1 MTTGNN
7 RPALSRIKQAEQKT
21 VDLEE
26 LVRQTLAH
34 ELDWLI
40 RATDVLLNSAG
51 NPDGKA

>member
-26 LVRQTLAH
+26 LVRQTLVL
-34 ELDWLI
+34 ELLDRTAVEIYELC
-40 RATDVLLNSAG
+40 NSLR
-51 NPDGKA
+51 